1 MSAGIWSGKKG
12 YWYTVDEMTEEERR
26 SFGHA
31 VTDETHPAGTLHRL
45 ADALCSPFRLP
56 PDRMVETLR
65 DEIGGIA
72 SFIPIPFAAF
82 LTDEHGFILDVISH
96 SLPFRVS
103 GLEVGYNLAKGSCG
117 LNAVSLSMEK
127 NGIGVVR
134 GDEHTLPIF
143 RNWNCV
149 SAPLEWNGDI
159 RGYIDLSFESDCR
172 VEFAIPFVKL
182 LSLNAASRLM
192 VEERVLHERRKE
204 HLEPLFEE
212 FRLSPREKEIAQAWM
227 ARKSA
232 LYIAN
237 ELGIAEGTVRNMVRS
252 IYTKMNVGDR
262 WQFMSKLAPPRSEY
276 RN

>member
-1 MSAGIWSGKKG
+1 MSAGTWSSKQE
-12 YWYTVDEMTEEERR
+12 YWYTVEAMTEEERC
-26 SFGHA
+26 SFGH
-31 VTDETHPAGTLHRL
+31 TETGEPPPGSLHRL
-45 ADALCSPFRLP
+45 ADALCSPFKLP
-56 PDRMVETLR
+56 PDRIIETLR
-65 DEIGGIA
+65 DEIGRIA

-96 SLPFRVS
+96 SLPFRSS
-103 GLEVGYNLAKGSCG
+103 GLEVGSNLAKGSCG

-143 RNWNCV
+143 RTWNCV
-149 SAPLEWNGDI
+149 SAPLEWNGDT
-159 RGYIDLSFESDCR
+159 RGYIDLSFESNCR

-192 VEERVLHERRKE
+192 QEERILHERRKE
-204 HLEPLFEE
+204 DLEPLFEA
-212 FRLSPREKEIAQAWM
+212 FRLSPGEREIAQAWM

-232 LYIAN
+232 MYIAG
-237 ELGIAEGTVRNMVRS
+237 ELGIAEETVLNMVRS

-262 WQFMSKLAPPRSEY
+262 GQFMSKLAPQTSAY
-276 RN
+276 R